1 MRVAVYGGSFNPPH
15 VGHAMVAGWLLWTGR
30 ADEVWLLPAFDHP
43 FQKDLARWE
52 ARLALCEALAAELG
66 PRVRVCDVES
76 RLPVPSYTLDTLRH
90 LRDAHPE
97 VALRLVLGAD
107 NLPDLPRWKRWDRIA
122 AEFDPIVV
130 GRQGWPV
137 PEGTVAFPEVSSTE
151 IRRRIA
157 EGEPVDHLVPARV
170 LRAMGGLYRDTRRG
184 SGPSP
189 TMPKAS

>member
-15 VGHAMVAGWLLWTGR
+15 VGHAMVASWLLWTAR

-43 FQKDLARWE
+43 FQKDLAPWE
-52 ARLALCEALAAELG
+52 ARLALCEALAGELG

-76 RLPVPSYTLDTLRH
+76 RLPVPSFTLHTLRH
-90 LRDAHPE
+90 LRGAHPGA
-97 VALRLVLGAD
+97 ALRLVVGAD
-107 NLPDLPRWKRWDRIA
+107 NLPDLPKWKGWDDIA

-151 IRRRIA
+151 VRRRVA
-157 EGEPVDHLVPARV
+157 AGEPVDHLVPAGV
-170 LRAMGGLYRDTRRG
+170 LAAMGGLYRGSRRG

-189 TMPKAS
+189 STP